1 MYLNMNH
8 HTCICQHAVAETF
21 RLSTMANPC
30 NSVPPQ
36 GVGAS
41 QQAPADPLLE
51 LLCRA
56 GLEDW
61 HAKFLSFGYESVE
74 DLTAMDV
81 AAMEEIGLK
90 GGHRIRLER
99 VLGKPV
105 KAKVTMEPAVV
116 GVPQCQEE
124 GCKQLAGS
132 KCMDCQKLLYL
143 THVEE
148 YAKSTP
154 HRSTTVVAD
163 IPLCAACKE
172 KRFGFNRRAA
182 LIFILFAVAA
192 ATGFVFWWSHPIYP
206 MSRDPAQS
214 GDSSTGLSAAF
225 GGPAKSSNS
234 DFWSDSDHSDF
245 WSR

>member
-105 KAKVTMEPAVV
+105 KAKVAMEPAVV
-116 GVPQCQEE
+116 RVPQCQEE

-132 KCMDCQKLLYL
+132 KCKDCQKLLCL

-148 YAKSTP
+148 YAKSTS
-154 HRSTTVVAD
+154 HGSTTVVTD

-172 KRFGFNRRAA
+172 QRIGCNRRVA
-182 LIFILFAVAA
+182 LIFFILFVVAA
-192 ATGFVFWWSHPIYP
+192 ATGFGFWRSHA
-206 MSRDPAQS
+206 MSRDNAES

-225 GGPAKSSNS
+225 GVPAKSSNS
-234 DFWSDSDHSDF
+234 DFWSDSDSDHSDF